1 MCPATI
7 TNLCDSADISTDSI
21 ISRGKLRAFLND
33 GSFIDVWFSLKITG
47 RFSYHWER
55 RHIDGSMYRH
65 DNFPDIN
72 WQSVSTYPKH
82 FHNGSQNAVQESY
95 LNNDPSISLR
105 QFMEFV
111 RSQLAKQAIKSC
123 DP

>member
-1 MCPATI
+1 MADLVVLKKIIDTEY
-7 TNLCDSADISTDSI
+7 ADISTDSI
-21 ISRGKLRAFLND
+21 ISRGKLRAFVDD

-82 FHNGSQNAVQESY
+82 FHNGSQDAVEGSY
-95 LNNDPSISLR
+95 MDDNPGISLR

-111 RSQLAKQAIKSC
+111 RSQLAK
-123 DP
+123 